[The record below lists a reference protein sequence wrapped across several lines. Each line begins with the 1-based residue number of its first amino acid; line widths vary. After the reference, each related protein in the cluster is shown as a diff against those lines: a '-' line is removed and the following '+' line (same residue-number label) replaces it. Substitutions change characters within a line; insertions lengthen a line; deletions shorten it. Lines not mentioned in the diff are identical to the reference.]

1 MVKHI
6 NMKTI
11 GLIPVRLK
19 SKRLYQKSLL
29 PIRGLPLFVHVY
41 KRAKMSKF
49 LDELYVCCDDK
60 KIIKICK
67 KYNVKSLIT
76 SKKHANGTERILE
89 ASNKIKKKY
98 DLIVDIQGDEPL
110 LNPQHIDR
118 VINFHKKNKKMDI
131 ILPSLKSESKN
142 NPNIIKIA
150 KNKDNIVLYL
160 SRNTIPYCAKNKYI
174 DKHLSIISFRPNALI
189 KFAKS
194 KRTKLEKIENIELL
208 RALEIGLK
216 IKSFDLKGESFSVD
230 VKKDYLRAVK
240 KMQNDKYFKKY
251 QGK

>member
-1 MVKHI
+1 MVELI
-6 NMKTI
+6 IMKTI

-41 KRAKMSKF
+41 KRAKMSKL

-60 KIIKICK
+60 KIIKISK
-67 KYNVKSLIT
+67 KHNIKCLLT
-76 SKKHANGTERILE
+76 SKKHTNGTERILE
-89 ASNKIKKKY
+89 ASNKIKKRY
-98 DLIVDIQGDEPL
+98 DFIIDIQGDEPL
-110 LNPQHIDR
+110 LNPTHIDQ
-118 VINFHKKNKKMDI
+118 VINFHKKNKKIDI

-150 KNKDNIVLYL
+150 KNKENIVLYL
-160 SRNTIPYCAKNKYI
+160 SRNTIPYCDKKNFI
-174 DKHLSIISFRPNALI
+174 DKHLSIISFKPSALI
-189 KFAKS
+189 KFGES

-230 VKKDYLRAVK
+230 VKKDYLKAIK
-240 KMQNDKYFKKY
+240 KMKNDKYFEKY
-251 QGK
+251 KIK